1 MEADLS
7 NYLLIALS
15 GIIVL
20 GIFAQW
26 LAWRLKMP
34 SILLLLLFG
43 FIAGPITGFI
53 SPDEIFGKSFFPFVS
68 LSVAIILFEGGLSL
82 KFFEL
87 KATGS
92 VVHRLISLG
101 AIISWAFTAWAA
113 YYILGLG
120 FEMAVLLGAILIV
133 TGPTVIGPLLSH
145 VRPTAKVA
153 SVLRWEGIL
162 IDPIGAVLAVL
173 IYEAII
179 GGHFHQV
186 SSVAL
191 MGIFKTMMIGGTS
204 GIAGAIVVVLFLRYY
219 WVPDFLQSPM
229 TILSLIFA
237 FTASNVIQPES
248 GLLAVTIMGVALA
261 NQKYVTVKH
270 IIEFKENLRVLLI
283 AALFILLAA
292 RLELSDLKYLSFGSF
307 FFLFLLIFIIRPL
320 SVLVSTVF
328 SDLEW
333 KEKLFVAFV
342 APRGIVAAAVASV
355 FSLRMVDAGY
365 AGAEE
370 LAAMTFFVITG
381 TVIFYGI
388 GAPIIA
394 RRLNLSQSNP
404 QGLLIAG
411 AYPWAIDIA
420 KAVKDAGFKV
430 LMADTNWHNINA
442 ARMNG
447 LPTYYG
453 SMLSEAIFQEHDLE
467 GVGRLLAFTPNSGI
481 NSLAVLHFNEM
492 FESSELYQLNP
503 QKDEQ
508 IAGQKGEAVSKHLH
522 GRFLFGKDVTFA
534 TLTHRHYSGAVVKKT
549 RLTEKFGFEEFLNR
563 YGPTVVPLFL
573 ISEEGKLSVF
583 TTDKKLEPVAGDT
596 LLSLVDPE
604 MEKKAAEE
612 AGAKRKAAE
621 EHAGAQGPGEEK
633 PAGEK
638 KAD

>member
-1 MEADLS
+1 M
-7 NYLLIALS
+7 LIALS

-53 SPDEIFGKSFFPFVS
+53 DPDRIFGESFFPFVS

-82 KFFEL
+82 KFFDL

-101 AIISWAFTAWAA
+101 ALVSWALGTGAA
-113 YYILGLG
+113 YYILGLD
-120 FEMAVLLGAILIV
+120 FQMAALLGAILIV

-173 IYEAII
+173 IYEAIL
-179 GGHFHQV
+179 GGHFHEF
-186 SSVAL
+186 STVAL
-191 MGIFKTMMIGGTS
+191 MGIAKTLMIGGFA
-204 GIAGAIVVVLFLRYY
+204 GLAGAVIVVLFLRHY

-229 TILSLIFA
+229 TILSLILA
-237 FTASNVIQPES
+237 FTVSNLLQSES
-248 GLLAVTIMGVALA
+248 GLLAVTVMGVALA
-261 NQKYVTVKH
+261 NQNYVTVKH

-292 RLELSDLKYLSFGSF
+292 RLELADLRHLSFASF
-307 FFLFLLIFIIRPL
+307 FFLFLLIFIVRPL

-328 SDLEW
+328 SDMEW

-355 FSLRMVDAGY
+355 FSLRMVDAGFT
-365 AGAEE
+365 GAEE

-411 AYPWAIDIA
+411 AYPWAIEVA
-420 KAVKDAGFKV
+420 KAVKEAGFKV
-430 LMADTNWHNINA
+430 LVADTNWNNINA

-447 LPTYYG
+447 LATYYG
-453 SMLSEAIFQEHDLE
+453 SVLSAAIFQEHELE
-467 GVGRLLAFTPNSGI
+467 GVGRLLAMTPNSGV

-492 FESSELYQLNP
+492 FETSDLYQLHP
-503 QKDEQ
+503 QKEEK

-522 GRFLFGKDVTFA
+522 GRFLFGKDVTF
-534 TLTHRHYSGAVVKKT
+534 TSLTHRHYSGAVVKKT
-549 RLTEKFGFEEFLNR
+549 RLTDKFGYEAFLKR
-563 YGPTVVPLFL
+563 YGPTVIPLFL
-573 ISEEGKLSVF
+573 ISEDNRLSIF
-583 TTDKKLEPVAGDT
+583 TSEKRLEPVAGET
-596 LLSLVDPE
+596 ILSLVDSE
-604 MEKKAAEE
+604 AEKKAVQE
-612 AGAKRKAAE
+612 AGA
-621 EHAGAQGPGEEK
+621 EK
-633 PAGEK
+633 PPAPEK
-638 KAD
+638 AP

>member
-1 MEADLS
+1 M
-7 NYLLIALS
+7 LIALS

-53 SPDEIFGKSFFPFVS
+53 DPDRIFGESFFPFVS

-82 KFFEL
+82 KFFDL

-101 AIISWAFTAWAA
+101 ALVSWALGTGAA
-113 YYILGLG
+113 YYILGLD
-120 FEMAVLLGAILIV
+120 FQMAALLGAILIV

-153 SVLRWEGIL
+153 SILRWEGIL

-173 IYEAII
+173 IYEAIL
-179 GGHFHQV
+179 GGHFHEF
-186 SSVAL
+186 STVAL
-191 MGIFKTMMIGGTS
+191 IGIARTLMIGGFA
-204 GIAGAIVVVLFLRYY
+204 GLAGAVIVVLFLRYY

-229 TILSLIFA
+229 TILSLILA
-237 FTASNVIQPES
+237 FTVSNLLQSES
-248 GLLAVTIMGVALA
+248 GLLAVTVMGVALA
-261 NQKYVTVKH
+261 NQNYVTVKH

-292 RLELSDLKYLSFGSF
+292 RLELSDLRHLSFASF
-307 FFLFLLIFIIRPL
+307 FFLFLLIFIVRPL

-328 SDLEW
+328 SDLDW

-355 FSLRMVDAGY
+355 FSLRMVDAGFT
-365 AGAEE
+365 GAEE

-394 RRLNLSQSNP
+394 RRLNISQSNP

-411 AYPWAIDIA
+411 AYPWAIEVA
-420 KAVKDAGFKV
+420 KAVKEAGFKV
-430 LMADTNWHNINA
+430 LVADTNWNNINA

-447 LPTYYG
+447 LATYYG
-453 SMLSEAIFQEHDLE
+453 SVLSEAIFQEHELE
-467 GVGRLLAFTPNSGI
+467 GVGRLLAMTPNSGV

-492 FESSELYQLNP
+492 FETSDLYQLHP
-503 QKDEQ
+503 QKEEK

-522 GRFLFGKDVTFA
+522 GRFLFGKDVTF
-534 TLTHRHYSGAVVKKT
+534 TSLTHRHYSGAVVKKT
-549 RLTEKFGFEEFLNR
+549 RLTDKFGYEAFLKR
-563 YGPTVVPLFL
+563 YGPTVIPLFL
-573 ISEEGKLSVF
+573 ISEDNRLSIF
-583 TTDKKLEPVAGDT
+583 TSEKRLEPVAGET
-596 LLSLVDPE
+596 ILSLVDSE
-604 MEKKAAEE
+604 AEKKAEQE
-612 AGAKRKAAE
+612 ARA
-621 EHAGAQGPGEEK
+621 EK
-633 PAGEK
+633 PPAPEK
-638 KAD
+638 AH